1 MTNRPEHV
9 LKLLIVHLFRSTMS
23 NKPTLVYMSEDPH
36 RRVCWYRP
44 ESTQLH
50 YEKLQNVYD
59 LDTGAEYQDWYEKDV
74 KTLEKLPSEMKEM
87 LKEME
92 EYYQYCMDMEIEARY
107 ALM

>member
-1 MTNRPEHV
+1 
-9 LKLLIVHLFRSTMS
+9 
-23 NKPTLVYMSEDPH
+23 MSEDPH
-36 RRVCWYRP
+36 RRVCWYIP

-74 KTLEKLPSEMKEM
+74 RTLQELPSEMKEM

-92 EYYQYCMDMEIEARY
+92 EYYQYCMDMDIEARY
-107 ALM
+107 ELM